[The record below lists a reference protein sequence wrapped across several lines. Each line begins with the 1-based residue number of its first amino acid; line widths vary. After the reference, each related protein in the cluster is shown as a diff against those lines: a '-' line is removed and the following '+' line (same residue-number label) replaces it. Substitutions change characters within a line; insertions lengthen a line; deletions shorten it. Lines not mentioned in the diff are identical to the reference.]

1 MTPVV
6 VRTATEPDLVHADV
20 GGPAGEYRPQ
30 LSAVLQSVNG
40 LVLVAEIDGDIVG
53 RVTIDTTRG
62 HAEISGF
69 VVAQRYRRQGI
80 GSTLMDAAEA
90 QARDRVCTRVRLT
103 VAKDNLGA
111 LALYAARGYERVGE
125 AFSAGLRSRGIVIH
139 PPEPVWEMVK
149 PVESVVIGVRRD
161 PVCRS
166 AASESRRPGS
176 LSPAS

>member
-1 MTPVV
+1 MPLPGVTPVV

-40 LVLVAEIDGDIVG
+40 LVLV
-53 RVTIDTTRG
+53 
-62 HAEISGF
+62 AEISGF